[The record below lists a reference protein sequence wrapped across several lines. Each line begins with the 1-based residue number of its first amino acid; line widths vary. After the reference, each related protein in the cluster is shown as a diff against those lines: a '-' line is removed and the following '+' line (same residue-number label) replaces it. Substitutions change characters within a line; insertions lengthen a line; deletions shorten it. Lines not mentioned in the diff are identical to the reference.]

1 MTYGKKPTNMTQ
13 VVIDDVV
20 YESLVEASKQTGIP
34 SPTILWRIKSKNKKM
49 KDKLIKTEH
58 YNLLNSEIEPGV
70 GIEVFR
76 VWNSYY
82 DLPKEKKIE
91 MLETLITWGKEE
103 LNKVKLTIN
112 STSNDDMNIG
122 VYPLPTTPIN

>member
-1 MTYGKKPTNMTQ
+1 M
-13 VVIDDVV
+13 
-20 YESLVEASKQTGIP
+20 E
-34 SPTILWRIKSKNKKM
+34 
-49 KDKLIKTEH
+49 DKLIKTEH
-58 YNLLNSEIEPGV
+58 YNLLTSEIEPGV

-91 MLETLITWGKEE
+91 MLETLITWSKEE
-103 LNKVKLTIN
+103 LNKIKLTIN
-112 STSNDDMNIG
+112 STSNADMNIG